1 MDQGGVEVRDLSYD
15 YYGQRVAT
23 CSSDQMIRVYNT
35 KGALTASWKAH
46 LGSIWRILWAHP
58 EFGQVLITCSFDRKV
73 CIWEEHADAEDLT
86 QQSGHGPGGWRLQ
99 AELLDARDS
108 VQHISLAPKHLGL
121 RLASCGPDR
130 VVRVHEAADVVD
142 LSKWGLLS
150 EFEPDAPEPA
160 SATSATSAKAHGGS
174 GGSETTRGGAL
185 NAKRGSPNCVAWSPS
200 VLEAPMLAVGM
211 TDGAIYIWACN
222 EDGGWARAHV
232 VEPIH
237 RGCINDMNYAPD
249 VGRSYGLLAT
259 ASDDKSVRLW
269 KLRRKVP
276 RETGAGAPARGGTA
290 VAVREALEA
299 SVLQELA
306 HDSIVWRCVW
316 CAAGSMIACSVD
328 EGAVHIYKQDEQGVW
343 KSSQVKRGD

>member
-1 MDQGGVEVRDLSYD
+1 
-15 YYGQRVAT
+15 
-23 CSSDQMIRVYNT
+23 
-35 KGALTASWKAH
+35 
-46 LGSIWRILWAHP
+46 
-58 EFGQVLITCSFDRKV
+58 
-73 CIWEEHADAEDLT
+73 
-86 QQSGHGPGGWRLQ
+86 
-99 AELLDARDS
+99 
-108 VQHISLAPKHLGL
+108 
-121 RLASCGPDR
+121 
-130 VVRVHEAADVVD
+130 
-142 LSKWGLLS
+142 
-150 EFEPDAPEPA
+150 
-160 SATSATSAKAHGGS
+160 
-174 GGSETTRGGAL
+174 
-185 NAKRGSPNCVAWSPS
+185 
-200 VLEAPMLAVGM
+200 MLAAGM
-211 TDGAIYIWACN
+211 TDGSIYIWACN

-269 KLRRKVP
+269 KLRRKAP